1 MSGIFGLWQ
10 PTVEVK
16 QKRKEIQKLTLWN
29 KAYGE
34 ESEEVYM
41 EGEVCLGCEYESFF
55 KAARKCE
62 PVLKKNNMYA
72 VIDALLYNRDEL
84 IEKSGVTEPLSDEE
98 LLFAYVDMYGY
109 EGLKEINGD
118 FCGAIYDSENKVLTL
133 FRDHM
138 GIRPL
143 YYYADEN
150 KIAFSTDI
158 RGLVAM
164 DSVDVSMDEKWLWS
178 DMVGDASMGT
188 ENTEFAHIFC
198 VKPASYI
205 SVCRKDDML
214 QLNKT
219 EYWSLG
225 KKKIRLSSEKEYI
238 ERMRAL
244 ITDSVKRRLDAVSG
258 IVGAELSGG
267 LDSGVIDILIHR
279 LNRDCVYYSWSAS
292 PEEIP
297 VGEVDERLI
306 IEDICKQEGIKCH
319 YGTRFFPLGK
329 TSVIAEKMRSIGVDI
344 TEEEG
349 YRLRYVLPPFINTLQ
364 VSETAQFIS
373 RNGARVVFSGHGGDE
388 GVSHRCNAYE
398 LFYHKEYRS
407 YLRYF
412 WDSTQGQKKRLY
424 KTVIRCKHNLFKSRK
439 ILRKPFEVPFQAK
452 ELLNKGF
459 YEKYSKERK
468 AVLTFAYD
476 TVAYIENGGSRNR
489 LDVTAMLGAYSG
501 ARYIVPYL
509 DYRVV
514 DYAVSIPRRLYLKKQ
529 TNRYIFRE
537 AFKDLMPESL
547 YVLDDKRSN
556 SWDLLSKEPKNSPD
570 LQKEEEKHI
579 NNKKSVVV
587 RLNREYW
594 EKYLDFE
601 FIDSWVLQGLE
612 QSDKEY
618 DKGVLMH
625 LSTCVVFQ
633 ELVKRARKV
642 GEDNCNFDLNKEAGK
657 GCIIIN
663 CLE

>member
-10 PTVEVK
+10 PGVEVK
-16 QKRKEIQKLTLWN
+16 EKEKEIQKLSLWN

-34 ESEEVYM
+34 EFEGVYV
-41 EGEVCLGCEYESFF
+41 EGDICLGYEYEKLSESRP
-55 KAARKCE
+55 KSE
-62 PVLKKNNMYA
+62 QVLKKGNKHA
-72 VIDALLYNRDEL
+72 VIDVLLYNREEL
-84 IEKSGVTEPLSDEE
+84 IEKIGVTEALSDEE
-98 LLFAYVDMYGY
+98 LLFAYIDKCGY
-109 EGLKEINGD
+109 KGLKDVNGD
-118 FCGAIYDSENKVLTL
+118 FSGAIYDSGNEVLTL

-150 KIAFSTDI
+150 MVAFSTDI

-164 DSVDVSMDEKWLWS
+164 DSVDVSIDEKWLWS
-178 DMVGDASMGT
+178 DIVGDASMGT
-188 ENTEFAHIFC
+188 ENTEFARIFC

-205 SVCRKDDML
+205 SVCRKDNRL

-219 EYWSLG
+219 DYWSLG
-225 KKKIRLSSEKEYI
+225 KKKIRLSSEQEYI
-238 ERMRAL
+238 ERMREL

-258 IVGAELSGG
+258 SVGAELSGG

-279 LNRDCVYYSWSAS
+279 LKRDCVYYSWSAS

-297 VGEVDERLI
+297 VGEVDERRI

-319 YGTRFFPLGK
+319 YGTRFFPLGN
-329 TSVIAEKMRSIGVDI
+329 TSVIAEKMRGIGVDI
-344 TEEEG
+344 TEDEG

-373 RNGARVVFSGHGGDE
+373 RSGARVVFSGHGGDE

-398 LFYHKEYRS
+398 LLYHKEIFS

-424 KTVIRCKHNLFKSRK
+424 KTVIRCKHNLFKSGK
-439 ILRKPFEVPFQAK
+439 ILRKPFEGPFQAK

-468 AVLTFAYD
+468 EALTFAYD
-476 TVAYIENGGSRNR
+476 TVKYIKSGGSRNR
-489 LDVTAMLGAYSG
+489 LDVTALLGAYSG

-514 DYAVSIPRRLYLKKQ
+514 DYAVSIPRRLYLKNQ

-547 YVLDDKRSN
+547 YVLNDKRSN
-556 SWDLLSKEPKNSPD
+556 SWELLSKELKNPPD
-570 LQKEEEKHI
+570 PQKEEVKHI
-579 NNKKSVVV
+579 KNKKSLVA
-587 RLNREYW
+587 RLDREYW

-601 FIDSWVLQGLE
+601 VIDSWVLQGLA
-612 QSDKEY
+612 QSDKDY
-618 DKGVLMH
+618 DKGVTMH

-633 ELVKRARKV
+633 ELVKRARRI
-642 GEDNCNFDLNKEAGK
+642 GEDNSNFD
-657 GCIIIN
+657 
-663 CLE
+663 

>member
-10 PTVEVK
+10 PTAEVK
-16 QKRKEIQKLTLWN
+16 QRKKEIYKLSLWN

-41 EGEVCLGCEYESFF
+41 EGDVCLGCEYEKVSESA
-55 KAARKCE
+55 KKCE
-62 PVLKKNNMYA
+62 PVLKKENKYA
-72 VIDALLYNRDEL
+72 VIDALLYNREEL
-84 IEKSGVTEPLSDEE
+84 IEKSGGTESLSDEE
-98 LLFAYVDMYGY
+98 LLFAYIDTYGF
-109 EGLKEINGD
+109 EGLKDINGD
-118 FCGAIYDSENKVLTL
+118 FSGAIYDSENGVMTL

-164 DSVDVSMDEKWLWS
+164 DSVDVSIDEKWLWN
-178 DMVGDASMGT
+178 DMVGNASMGT

-205 SVCRKDDML
+205 SVCRKDNLL
-214 QLNKT
+214 QLNKNV
-219 EYWSLG
+219 YWNLG
-225 KKKIRLSSEKEYI
+225 KKKIRLSSEREYI
-238 ERMRAL
+238 ERMREL

-267 LDSGVIDILIHR
+267 LDSGVIDILINR
-279 LNRDCVYYSWSAS
+279 LKRDCVYYSWSAS

-297 VGEVDERLI
+297 VGEVDERRI
-306 IEDICKQEGIKCH
+306 IEDICTQEGIKCH
-319 YGTRFFPLGK
+319 YGTRFFPLGN
-329 TSVIAEKMRSIGVDI
+329 TSVIAEKMRSIGMNIAED
-344 TEEEG
+344 EG

-439 ILRKPFEVPFQAK
+439 ILRKPFETPLQAK

-476 TVAYIENGGSRNR
+476 AVKYIKSGGSRNR

-514 DYAVSIPRRLYLKKQ
+514 DYAVSIPRRLYLKNQ

-547 YVLDDKRSN
+547 YVLNDKRSN
-556 SWDLLSKEPKNSPD
+556 SWELLSKEPKNPPD
-570 LQKEEEKHI
+570 PQKEEEKHI
-579 NNKKSVVV
+579 ENKKSLVA
-587 RLNREYW
+587 RLDREYW

-601 FIDSWVLQGLE
+601 VIDSWVLQGLA
-612 QSDKEY
+612 QSDKDY
-618 DKGVLMH
+618 DKGVTMH
-625 LSTCVVFQ
+625 LSACVVFQ
-633 ELVKRARKV
+633 ELVKCTRKI
-642 GEDNCNFDLNKEAGK
+642 GEDDRGFE
-657 GCIIIN
+657 
-663 CLE
+663 